1 MKLDVG
7 MLTHDLKSIADYSR
21 KVEAMGYDCLWSA
34 ETQHD
39 PFLPLAVAAT
49 VTSRVKLGT
58 NIATVFSRSPMVTAM
73 IAWDLQ
79 KASGGRFIL
88 GLGTQVKAHNERR
101 FSVKFESPGPK
112 MAEAVRA
119 IRAIWDCWQ
128 NGTKLN
134 FKGQFY
140 TFDVMTPFFNPG
152 PIDHP
157 RIPIYIAAVNPYM
170 CRVAGEFCDGMHVH
184 PFNSPKYLR
193 EVVHPAVEE
202 GLRRSGRTRKDFTFA
217 TATFVVVGDTP
228 AEREQAARMIKQQI
242 AFYGSTRTYQP
253 VLATHGWGDLT
264 AKLHRKSVEGDW
276 EGMADLVT
284 DEMVDTYAVTAT
296 YDTLAARL
304 EERYAGLL
312 DRTGLYQ
319 PYQQPKQDDPRLPAL
334 IRAMNGEPRR

>member
-1 MKLDVG
+1 MKLDIG
-7 MLTHDLKSIADYSR
+7 MLTHDLQTLPDYAR
-21 KVEAMGYDCLWSA
+21 KVEALGYDTLWSA

-39 PFLPLAVAAT
+39 PYLPLAVAASA
-49 VTSRVKLGT
+49 TSRIKLGT

-79 KASGGRFIL
+79 KASGGRFTL

-101 FSVKFESPGPK
+101 FSVKYESPGPK

-128 NGTKLN
+128 NGTKLD

-152 PIDHP
+152 PIEHP
-157 RIPIYIAAVNPYM
+157 KIPVFVAAVNPYM
-170 CRVAGEFCDGMHVH
+170 CGVAGEFCDGMHVH

-193 EVVHPAVEE
+193 ELVQPAVNA
-202 GLRRSGRTRKDFTFA
+202 GLAKSGHARKDFTYA
-217 TATFVVVGDTP
+217 TASFVVVGDTP
-228 AEREQAARMIKQQI
+228 EERSQQAQMVKQQI

-253 VLATHGWGDLT
+253 VLDCHGWGDLT
-264 AKLHRKSVEGDW
+264 TKLHRKSLEGDW
-276 EGMADLVT
+276 KGMADLIT
-284 DEMVDTYAVTAT
+284 DEMLDTYAVTAT
-296 YDTLAARL
+296 YDKLAAAL
-304 EERYAGLL
+304 QARYAGLL

-319 PYQQPKQDDPRLPAL
+319 PYPPRQDDPRLPAL
-334 IRAMNGEPRR
+334 IKAFNGSPS

>member
-7 MLTHDLKSIADYSR
+7 MLTHDLSTVADYAR
-21 KVEAMGYDCLWSA
+21 KAEALGYDTLWSA

-39 PFLPLAVAAT
+39 PFLPLAVAASA
-49 VTSRVKLGT
+49 TSRIRLGT

-79 KASGGRFIL
+79 KASTGRFTL

-152 PIDHP
+152 PIPHP
-157 RIPIYIAAVNPYM
+157 RIPIFVAAVNPFM
-170 CRVAGEFCDGMHVH
+170 CGVAGEHCDGMHVH

-193 EVVHPAVEE
+193 EIVQPAVNA
-202 GLRRSGRTRKDFTFA
+202 GLAKAGRARKDFTYRDLELRGGRRHA
-217 TATFVVVGDTP
+217 GGAQRAGADG
-228 AEREQAARMIKQQI
+228 EAADR
-242 AFYGSTRTYQP
+242 
-253 VLATHGWGDLT
+253 VLRVHQDLPG
-264 AKLHRKSVEGDW
+264 RSRV
-276 EGMADLVT
+276 
-284 DEMVDTYAVTAT
+284 
-296 YDTLAARL
+296 
-304 EERYAGLL
+304 
-312 DRTGLYQ
+312 
-319 PYQQPKQDDPRLPAL
+319 PRLGRPHHQAPPEVD
-334 IRAMNGEPRR
+334 RG